1 MQKVENKNSPEKITY
16 SKKEKKVVENF
27 GVIGIK
33 QNGCWTS
40 SASTVE
46 LANEINL
53 KLDEKAKPCVC
64 NPGTEWMSISDPNDD
79 KAQKVY
85 GCALV
90 PPSADDDEEE
100 VVVQEST
107 Q

>member
-1 MQKVENKNSPEKITY
+1 MQKVENKNSTEKITY

-40 SASTVE
+40 SAPSIE
-46 LANEINL
+46 LADEINL

-64 NPGTEWMSISDPNDD
+64 NPGTAWMSISDPNDE

-85 GCALV
+85 GCEFV
-90 PPSADDDEEE
+90 PPSADEEIPE
-100 VVVQEST
+100 ES